1 MSASARKPL
10 FRADHVGSLLRP
22 PELLAARGKW
32 KSGEMDA
39 AQLREIEDKAIAD
52 VVTLQEELG
61 LQAVTDGEFRRE
73 NWWIDF
79 ISAIEGIEI
88 SSPDEAAGF
97 QKAPGTASGYVP
109 KNVRTVGRLGRPGD
123 ILADDFAFLNGKT
136 ANTAKVTIPSP
147 TRVHFH
153 GGDASVDDGAYP
165 DKDAF
170 WEDLARVYRDEIAA
184 LEALG
189 CRYIQIDD
197 PVINYFVDTRMRDNL
212 RTIGEDPDTLIHRYA
227 RLLNDCV
234 SERSPET
241 YLTIH
246 LCRGNAQSAWIAEG
260 GYEPLAEALFPAID
274 VDAWFLEYDDARSG
288 GFEPLRFMPDDRCVV
303 LGLVT
308 TKRGDMEDR
317 DEILRRIEEAS
328 EYVPLDR
335 LGLSPQ
341 CGFASVDLGN
351 LIAVEDQAAK
361 LSFVIDLAREVWGE
375 A

>member
-1 MSASARKPL
+1 MSSTSRKPL

-22 PELLAARGKW
+22 PELLTARAQW
-32 KSGEMDA
+32 KSGEIDA
-39 AQLREIEDKAIAD
+39 AALRAIEDEAIAD
-52 VVTLQEELG
+52 VVKLQEGLG
-61 LQAVTDGEFRRE
+61 LRAVTDGEFRRE

-109 KNVRTVGRLGRPGD
+109 KNVRTVGQLRRPGD

-136 ANTAKVTIPSP
+136 SRTAKVTIPSP

-165 DKDAF
+165 DKETF
-170 WEDLARVYRDEIAA
+170 WDDLARVYRDEIAA

-212 RTIGEDPDTLIHRYA
+212 KAINEDPDALIHKYA

-234 SERSPET
+234 SGRDPET

-260 GYEPLAEALFPAID
+260 GYEPLAEALFPVVD

-308 TKRGDMEDR
+308 TKRGDIEDR
-317 DEILRRIEEAS
+317 DEIKRRIGEAS
-328 EYVPLDR
+328 GYVSLDR
-335 LGLSPQ
+335 LALSPQ

-361 LSFVIDLAREVWGE
+361 LSFVLDLAREVWGE

>member
-1 MSASARKPL
+1 MSAASRKPL

-22 PELLAARGKW
+22 PELLEARASW
-32 KSGEMDA
+32 KSGAMSA
-39 AQLREIEDKAIAD
+39 AALREVEDAAIAD
-52 VVTLQEELG
+52 AVRLQEDLG
-61 LQAVTDGEFRRE
+61 LESVTDGEFRRE

-97 QKAPGTASGYVP
+97 RKAPGTASGYVP
-109 KNVRTVGRLGRPGD
+109 KNVRVAGRLGRKGD
-123 ILADDFAFLNGKT
+123 IQAADFAFLNGQTSK
-136 ANTAKVTIPSP
+136 TAKVTIPSP

-153 GGDASVDDGAYP
+153 GGDASVDDAAYP

-170 WEDLARVYRDEIAA
+170 WDDLARIWRDEIAA

-212 RTIGEDPDTLIHRYA
+212 RAIGEDPDTLIHRYA
-227 RLLNDCV
+227 RLLNDCI
-234 SERSPET
+234 SGRGPET

-260 GYEPLAEALFPAID
+260 GYEPLAEALFPVVG

-288 GFEPLRFMPDDRCVV
+288 GFEPLRFMPDDGCVV

-317 DEILRRIEEAS
+317 DGLRRRIDEAAR
-328 EYVPLDR
+328 YVPLDR

-351 LIAVEDQAAK
+351 LIALQDQAAK
-361 LSFVIDLAREVWGE
+361 LSLVIDLAREVWGE

>member
-1 MSASARKPL
+1 MSAARTKPL

-22 PELLAARGKW
+22 PELLAARERW
-32 KSGEMDA
+32 KSGALDA
-39 AQLREIEDKAIAD
+39 AGLREIEDAAIAD
-52 VVTLQEELG
+52 VVRLQEGLG
-61 LQAVTDGEFRRE
+61 LRAVTDGEFRRE

-79 ISAIEGIEI
+79 ISAVDGIEI

-97 QKAPGTASGYVP
+97 RKAPGTASGYVP
-109 KNVRTVGRLGRPGD
+109 KNVRTAGRLGGGGG
-123 ILADDFAFLNGKT
+123 ILAEDFAFLDAAT
-136 ANTAKVTIPSP
+136 SHTAKVTIPSP

-153 GGDASVDDGAYP
+153 GGDASVDDAAYP
-165 DKDAF
+165 DKEVF
-170 WEDLARVYRDEIAA
+170 WDDLAKVWRDEIAA

-212 RTIGEDPDTLIHRYA
+212 RAIGEDPDTLIHRYA
-227 RLLNDCV
+227 RLLNDCI
-234 SERSPET
+234 SGRGAET

-260 GYEPLAEALFPAID
+260 GYEPLAEALFPVVD
-274 VDAWFLEYDDARSG
+274 VDAWFLEYDDMRSG
-288 GFEPLRFMPDDRCVV
+288 GFEPLRFMPDDACVV

-308 TKRGDMEDR
+308 TKRGDIEDR
-317 DEILRRIEEAS
+317 DGLRRRIDEAAR
-328 EYVPLDR
+328 YVPLDR

-361 LSFVIDLAREVWGE
+361 LALVIDLAREVWGE

>member
-1 MSASARKPL
+1 MSSASRKPL

-22 PELLAARGKW
+22 PELLTARKNW
-32 KSGEMDA
+32 KSGEVDA
-39 AQLREIEDKAIAD
+39 AALREIEDEAIAD
-52 VVTLQEELG
+52 VVKLQEDLG
-61 LQAVTDGEFRRE
+61 LGAVTDGEFRRE

-79 ISAIEGIEI
+79 ISAIDGVEI

-97 QKAPGTASGYVP
+97 RKAPGTASGYVP
-109 KNVRTVGRLGRPGD
+109 KNVRITGGLGRAGD
-123 ILADDFAFLNGKT
+123 ILVDDFAFLNGKT
-136 ANTAKVTIPSP
+136 SKTAKVTIPSP

-153 GGDASVDDGAYP
+153 GGDASVDDWPYP

-170 WEDLARVYRDEIAA
+170 WDDLARVYREEIAA

-212 RTIGEDPDTLIHRYA
+212 KTIGEDPDTLIHKYA
-227 RLLNDCV
+227 RLLNACV
-234 SERSPET
+234 SGRSPDT

-260 GYEPLAEALFPAID
+260 GYEPLAEALFPVID
-274 VDAWFLEYDDARSG
+274 VDAWLLEYDDARSG

-308 TKRGDMEDR
+308 TKRGEMEDR
-317 DEILRRIEEAS
+317 GEIRGRIEEAS
-328 EYVPLDR
+328 NYVSLDR

-361 LSFVIDLAREVWGE
+361 LSLVIDLAREVWGE

>member
-1 MSASARKPL
+1 MKKPL

-22 PELLAARGKW
+22 PELLEARASW
-32 KSGEMDA
+32 KSGAMSA
-39 AQLREIEDKAIAD
+39 AALREAEDAAIAD
-52 VVTLQEELG
+52 AVRLQEDIG
-61 LQAVTDGEFRRE
+61 LEAVTDGEFRRE

-109 KNVRTVGRLGRPGD
+109 KNVRTAGKLGRRGD
-123 ILADDFAFLNGKT
+123 ILAADFAFLNGKT
-136 ANTAKVTIPSP
+136 SKTAKVTIPSP

-153 GGDASVDDGAYP
+153 GGDASVDDAAYP

-170 WEDLARVYRDEIAA
+170 WDDLARVWREEIAA

-212 RTIGEDPDTLIHRYA
+212 RAIGEDPDTLIHRYA
-227 RLLNDCV
+227 RLLNACI
-234 SERSPET
+234 SGRRPET

-260 GYEPLAEALFPAID
+260 GYEPLAEALFPVVG

-288 GFEPLRFMPDDRCVV
+288 GFEPLRFMPDDGCVV

-308 TKRGDMEDR
+308 TKRGEMEER
-317 DEILRRIEEAS
+317 DALRRRIDEAAQ
-328 EYVPLDR
+328 YVPLDR

-361 LSFVIDLAREVWGE
+361 LSLVIDLAREVWGE

>member
-1 MSASARKPL
+1 MGSTSRKPL

-22 PELLAARGKW
+22 PELLAARARW
-32 KSGEMDA
+32 KSGEIDA
-39 AQLREIEDKAIAD
+39 AALRAIEDEAIAD
-52 VVTLQEELG
+52 VVKLQEGLG
-61 LQAVTDGEFRRE
+61 LRAVTDGEFRRE

-97 QKAPGTASGYVP
+97 RKAPGTASGYVP
-109 KNVRTVGRLGRPGD
+109 KNVRTVGPLGRPGD
-123 ILADDFAFLNGKT
+123 ILADDFAFLNRKT
-136 ANTAKVTIPSP
+136 SRTAKVTIPSP

-170 WEDLARVYRDEIAA
+170 WDDLARVYRDEIAA

-212 RTIGEDPDTLIHRYA
+212 KAIGEDPGALIHKYA

-234 SERSPET
+234 SARNPAT

-260 GYEPLAEALFPAID
+260 GYEPLAEALFPVVD

-308 TKRGDMEDR
+308 TKRGDIEDR
-317 DEILRRIEEAS
+317 DEIKRRIGEAS
-328 EYVPLDR
+328 GYVSLDR
-335 LGLSPQ
+335 LALSPQ

-361 LSFVIDLAREVWGE
+361 LSFVLDLAREVWGE

>member
-1 MSASARKPL
+1 MSAASQKPL

-22 PELLAARGKW
+22 PELLAAREKR
-32 KSGEMDA
+32 KSGALSA
-39 AQLREIEDKAIAD
+39 AGLREVEDGAIAD
-52 VVTLQEELG
+52 AVALQEELG
-61 LQAVTDGEFRRE
+61 LQSITDGEFRRE

-97 QKAPGTASGYVP
+97 RKAPGTASGYVP
-109 KNVRTVGRLGRPGD
+109 KNVRTAGRLGRAGD
-123 ILADDFAFLNGKT
+123 ILAEDFAFLNGKT
-136 ANTAKVTIPSP
+136 SKTAKVTIPSP

-153 GGDASVDDGAYP
+153 GGDASVDDAAYP
-165 DKDAF
+165 DKDEF
-170 WEDLARVYRDEIAA
+170 WDDLARVWRGEIAA
-184 LEALG
+184 LEELG

-197 PVINYFVDTRMRDNL
+197 PVINYFVDTRMRANL
-212 RTIGEDPDTLIHRYA
+212 VSIGEDPDSLIHKYA
-227 RLLNDCV
+227 QLLNACI
-234 SERSPET
+234 SERRPGT

-260 GYEPLAEALFPAID
+260 GYEPLAEALFPAVE

-288 GFEPLRFMPDDRCVV
+288 GFEPLRFMPDDRSVI

-317 DEILRRIEEAS
+317 DEIKRRIDEAARH
-328 EYVPLDR
+328 VPLER

-351 LIAVEDQAAK
+351 LITVEDQAAK

-375 A
+375 G